1 MRSNKREKV
10 LLRKKVSVSELAIQN
25 YINDLFGNPDFISDI
40 IKIRKDHS
48 IPPQGYEAKQMWV
61 GGHWNNKLK
70 TDLYFFSEDMEKIQV
85 KYNLPLIWT
94 REIKEWILTNKFSF
108 EAINRSTMISV
119 YDLKTIVDELGSGNE
134 TYRDMGISSLR
145 TASRDQPVAIVI
157 HPSMSKT
164 AILDFVT
171 RNYENK
177 IKPIQEQYRLK
188 ESLIGKVRS
197 KNTDTQKMKK
207 MVMELYE
214 KGEKS
219 KNITEAINREFSVS
233 KHYTDINTIIRKQ
246 KKIKL

>member
-1 MRSNKREKV
+1 
-10 LLRKKVSVSELAIQN
+10 
-25 YINDLFGNPDFISDI
+25 
-40 IKIRKDHS
+40 
-48 IPPQGYEAKQMWV
+48 
-61 GGHWNNKLK
+61 
-70 TDLYFFSEDMEKIQV
+70 
-85 KYNLPLIWT
+85 
-94 REIKEWILTNKFSF
+94 
-108 EAINRSTMISV
+108 MISV
-119 YDLKTIVDELGSGNE
+119 YDLKMILDELGSGNE

-219 KNITEAINREFSVS
+219 KNITEKPF
-233 KHYTDINTIIRKQ
+233 YQ
-246 KKIKL
+246 G